1 MDINKIIMESIKAS
15 DRVIPKHSPYS
26 VDPEEGPPA
35 HASHSVDP
43 EPNKTEY
50 VPKDYSPPTT
60 GGWLDDLT
68 KTTGKIKE
76 TLSQQ
81 GSALTTSVAKHMEN
95 ARKERAA
102 IEPKRV
108 QDLVNKRAEN
118 AHKESE
124 GTAGQY
130 FTKAF
135 KNLKQKSEE
144 QASILGHNVARKL
157 EDVDPKLAV
166 AGAAIAAG
174 LGALALRKKLQN
186 SK

>member
-1 MDINKIIMESIKAS
+1 MISTNKLVMEAS

-35 HASHSVDP
+35 HASHSIDP

-50 VPKDYSPPTT
+50 VPKDYSPPKSDNYFN
-60 GGWLDDLT
+60 LQSL
-68 KTTGKIKE
+68 
-76 TLSQQ
+76 QQ
-81 GSALTTSVAKHMEN
+81 
-95 ARKERAA
+95 
-102 IEPKRV
+102 
-108 QDLVNKRAEN
+108 
-118 AHKESE
+118 